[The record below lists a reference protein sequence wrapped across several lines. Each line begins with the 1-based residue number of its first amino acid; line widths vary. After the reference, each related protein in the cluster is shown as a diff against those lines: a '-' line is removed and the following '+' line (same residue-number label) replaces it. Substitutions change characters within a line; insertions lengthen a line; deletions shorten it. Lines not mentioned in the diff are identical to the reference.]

1 MVVCDPFRQGFRHF
15 LNNIHFDKYQFL
27 SNEYWFLGLAKSDP
41 WVDSVGNAID
51 NTPPTNIDS
60 VESQVN
66 FKRNMLFSKRIFPTD
81 VSLAVRRVDWEAN
94 QIYTQYDDDVDLF
107 NDINPANFYVL
118 VEKRR
123 VYKCISNNSASPST
137 VAPTHTDT
145 STRQLSDGYRWKF
158 LYTITEDNDENFLLD
173 DFMPVEYI
181 NDIPNNATKLLQWD
195 VQQAA
200 VDGSI
205 EHVEVESVGAT
216 FARGILPGDLTNVF
230 STGISAGSLTG
241 FISSTALDFATPNAI
256 VNYAIKVDTG
266 PGEGQQRRITQ
277 SSATEKGTAGN
288 PILQITVDRP
298 YDTEVSANSSTFS
311 ISPSILV
318 RGDGSSNNNTLNTT
332 NNHAEFVAVLDE
344 NRRLSSITVQD
355 AGKNYSH
362 IKLDVLPA
370 DPLGDNTNQNALARA
385 VVSPEGGHG
394 SNAPLELGASKIIV
408 RKSFVSNESSEAV
421 VDNDFRQFGLIRNPE
436 LSNRRFKLQL
446 LQPTSLG
453 DFVAGETATQGFSGG
468 ETNDSVTGFNIIRG
482 TVVSFDHNSITGC
495 SELVV
500 DTVKSLTTGTV
511 GQSLHFQRNGIVEA
525 NGGVTANIVSVDYAF
540 TAGSEATDKL
550 ILSILPTELS
560 GNAPFSENSFVAG
573 KYVFGDGNSLTAN
586 GSFREP
592 LTRSFAS
599 GRIKKW
605 TVNTNNDGGDLDLVS
620 TRGVF
625 NVDEN
630 ISEFDF
636 EFKNKVENKARI
648 QKISSG
654 TENAKTIYDQRISL
668 NITGVG
674 GDNLTDNSFVTD
686 ASITFSDHAGTTAVI
701 VKEGVVLKYASVSGE
716 LVVTNAFGDFSTTG
730 EYLVS
735 SDSTPINVQVIG
747 ISHSND
753 LKINSGDVEYIQNI
767 RPIIRGLNQT
777 EEARII
783 LGF

>member
-66 FKRNMLFSKRIFPTD
+66 FKRNMLFSKRIFPGD

-145 STRQLSDGYRWKF
+145 SIRQLSDGYRWKF

-216 FARGILPGDLTNVF
+216 FTRGILPGDLTNVF

-256 VNYAIKVDTG
+256 VDYAIKVDTG
-266 PGEGQQRRITQ
+266 PGEGQQRRIIQ

-311 ISPSILV
+311 
-318 RGDGSSNNNTLNTT
+318 
-332 NNHAEFVAVLDE
+332 
-344 NRRLSSITVQD
+344 
-355 AGKNYSH
+355 
-362 IKLDVLPA
+362 
-370 DPLGDNTNQNALARA
+370 
-385 VVSPEGGHG
+385 
-394 SNAPLELGASKIIV
+394 
-408 RKSFVSNESSEAV
+408 
-421 VDNDFRQFGLIRNPE
+421 
-436 LSNRRFKLQL
+436 
-446 LQPTSLG
+446 
-453 DFVAGETATQGFSGG
+453 
-468 ETNDSVTGFNIIRG
+468 
-482 TVVSFDHNSITGC
+482 
-495 SELVV
+495 
-500 DTVKSLTTGTV
+500 
-511 GQSLHFQRNGIVEA
+511 
-525 NGGVTANIVSVDYAF
+525 
-540 TAGSEATDKL
+540 
-550 ILSILPTELS
+550 TEK
-560 GNAPFSENSFVAG
+560 G
-573 KYVFGDGNSLTAN
+573 
-586 GSFREP
+586 
-592 LTRSFAS
+592 
-599 GRIKKW
+599 
-605 TVNTNNDGGDLDLVS
+605 
-620 TRGVF
+620 
-625 NVDEN
+625 
-630 ISEFDF
+630 
-636 EFKNKVENKARI
+636 
-648 QKISSG
+648 
-654 TENAKTIYDQRISL
+654 
-668 NITGVG
+668 
-674 GDNLTDNSFVTD
+674 
-686 ASITFSDHAGTTAVI
+686 
-701 VKEGVVLKYASVSGE
+701 
-716 LVVTNAFGDFSTTG
+716 
-730 EYLVS
+730 
-735 SDSTPINVQVIG
+735 
-747 ISHSND
+747 
-753 LKINSGDVEYIQNI
+753 
-767 RPIIRGLNQT
+767 
-777 EEARII
+777 
-783 LGF
+783 